1 MSFTAEGFF
10 EVTITVVRATAARFS
25 SATPPAFDLVFD
37 VADKHGHTDS
47 YALEVSAGI
56 VPSGKHQG
64 KPRWQV
70 AYETLQA
77 LGFTG
82 RLLVSEIAPVLT
94 NTPAKVAVN
103 AESKDS
109 ADGQSTNTYYNITWL
124 GPVGAGS
131 RLGAEMSNAEAD
143 ALACQM
149 FPDYAAAAPVQQQPP
164 QAAPAQPQA
173 APVQTQQPS
182 PFAPGGFA

>member
-10 EVTITVVRATAARFS
+10 EVTITGVRATAARFS
-25 SATPPAFDLVFD
+25 SAPPPAFDLVFD

-47 YALEVSAGI
+47 YALEVSTGI

-103 AESKDS
+103 AESKAS
-109 ADGQSTNTYYNITWL
+109 ADGQSTNTFYNITWL

-149 FPDYAAAAPVQQQPP
+149 FPDYAQPQVQQPP
-164 QAAPAQPQA
+164 QPQPQA